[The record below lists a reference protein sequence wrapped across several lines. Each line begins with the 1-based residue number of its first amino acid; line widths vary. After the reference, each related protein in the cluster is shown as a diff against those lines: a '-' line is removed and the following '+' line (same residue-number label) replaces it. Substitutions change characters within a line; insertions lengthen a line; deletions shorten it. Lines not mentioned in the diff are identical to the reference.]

1 MTMEDD
7 NDASSVESFALHVV
21 LFPILDELEKID
33 LSAAQTLRA
42 AFEKAEK
49 QNPGISQDIISGV
62 LEARSAGVS
71 LNTECLLK
79 LAALDSEEYMLRR
92 KEDVFE
98 KLNEQAKEL
107 KKILARLPDEIGDRP
122 KFLQTIKDIASGIKD
137 LLEALNRLIK
147 KHGAGRL
154 RDRKSV
160 LDAHKKEFINSSK
173 NFSDTLK
180 VYFRDGHITNVYK
193 SANKLVNDTNTIL
206 KMLKSVGN

>member
-7 NDASSVESFALHVV
+7 NDTSSVVSFALHVV

-49 QNPGISQDIISGV
+49 QNPGISQDIISGI
-62 LEARSAGVS
+62 LDARLADVN
-71 LNTECLLK
+71 LTECLLK
-79 LAALDSEEYMLRR
+79 LAAHDREEYTLRR
-92 KEDVFE
+92 PEKEFQI
-98 KLNEQAKEL
+98 LNKQAKEL
-107 KKILARLPDEIGDRP
+107 KKILARLPNEIGDRP
-122 KFLQTIKDIASGIKD
+122 KFLQTIKDVASGIKD
-137 LLEALNRLIK
+137 LLEALNKLIREHGGNRLK
-147 KHGAGRL
+147 
-154 RDRKSV
+154 DRKKV
-160 LDAHKKEFINSSK
+160 LESHKKEFISSSK

-193 SANKLVNDTNTIL
+193 SANQLVNDTNTIL